1 MSRITVDLSGK
12 VAFVTGAGSGI
23 GRGLARQMAADGAA
37 VAVTDMDLNSAAAV
51 AAEITALGGRAVSY
65 RVDVTDA
72 AEIEAAVAG
81 ARAALGP
88 IDCLFA
94 NAGALG
100 PAEYLSITPE
110 DWDQVLGVNVK
121 GVALTCRAVVP
132 QMMER
137 RQGRI
142 LITASTNAVRAG
154 THVIPYR
161 VSKAAILMV
170 TRCLALELAPFG
182 ITVNALCPG
191 VTLTPMQLDYAARVA
206 AERNITVDAYL
217 TTRAAQIP
225 MQEFTTIDDVT
236 GLAEFLV
243 SDSARHITGQA
254 IAPDGGAMISS

>member
-1 MSRITVDLSGK
+1 MSRITVDLSGN

-37 VAVTDMDLNSAAAV
+37 VAVTDVDGDSAAAV
-51 AAEITALGGRAVSY
+51 AAEIAELGGRAVSY
-65 RVDVTDA
+65 RVDVTDP

-81 ARAALGP
+81 TQAALGP
-88 IDCLFA
+88 IDFLFA

-100 PAEYLSITPE
+100 PAEYLSITAE
-110 DWDQVLGVNVK
+110 DWDRVLDVNVK

-170 TRCLALELAPFG
+170 TRCLALELAPYG

-191 VTLTPMQLDYAARVA
+191 VTLTPMQLEYAARAA
-206 AERNITVDAYL
+206 AERNISVDTYL

-254 IAPDGGAMISS
+254 IAPDGGVLISS

>member
-23 GRGLARQMAADGAA
+23 GRGLARQMARDGAT
-37 VAVTDMDLNSAAAV
+37 VAVTDVNGDSAVAV
-51 AAEITALGGRAVSY
+51 AAEIAEFGGRAVSY
-65 RVDVTDA
+65 RVDVTDP

-81 ARAALGP
+81 AQAALGP
-88 IDCLFA
+88 IDFLFA

-110 DWDQVLGVNVK
+110 DWDQVLDINVK
-121 GVALTCRAVVP
+121 GVALTCRAIVP
-132 QMMER
+132 QMTQR
-137 RQGRI
+137 RKARI

-154 THVIPYR
+154 AHVIPYR
-161 VSKAAILMV
+161 VSKAAILMY
-170 TRCLALELAPFG
+170 TRCLALELAPYG

-191 VTLTPMQLDYAARVA
+191 VTLTPMQLDYAGRAA
-206 AERNITVDAYL
+206 AERNISVETYL

-243 SDSARHITGQA
+243 SASARLITGQA
-254 IAPDGGAMISS
+254 IAPDGGVMISS